1 VFFQQQNN
9 RKRKVVLISWNFS
22 LMVLLLGCV
31 IVLSAALDLDCAMP
45 NFRLLM
51 SLYYF
56 LLRGCHQYSV
66 NRLLFRSRRIEN
78 RASWK

>member
-1 VFFQQQNN
+1 MFFQQQNN
-9 RKRKVVLISWNFS
+9 RKWKVVLISWNFS
-22 LMVLLLGCV
+22 LMVLLGCV

-51 SLYYF
+51 SLCYF
-56 LLRGCHQYSV
+56 LLRGSHQYSV
-66 NRLLFRSRRIEN
+66 NRLLFRSRRSEN

>member
-1 VFFQQQNN
+1 MFFQQQNN
-9 RKRKVVLISWNFS
+9 RKWKVVLISWNFS

-51 SLYYF
+51 SLCYF
-56 LLRGCHQYSV
+56 LLGGSHQYSV
-66 NRLLFRSRRIEN
+66 NRLLFRSRRSEN
-78 RASWK
+78 RSSWK